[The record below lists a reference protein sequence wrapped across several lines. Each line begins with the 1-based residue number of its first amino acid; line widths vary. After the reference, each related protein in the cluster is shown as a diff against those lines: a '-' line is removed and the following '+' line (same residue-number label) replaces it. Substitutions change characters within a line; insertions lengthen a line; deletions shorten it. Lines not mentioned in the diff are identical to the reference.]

1 MNIPNDWTNF
11 SDKESQEYINYLRK
25 NIRKCKISQIDI
37 DGGVKI
43 SRVYKRFDISDS
55 MWGYHC
61 GIKINN
67 KRFYKNDS
75 SVFFDA
81 LDLFLKAEKKVKIL
95 SKVKITDWWLDHKY
109 DLKIL
114 AILATYIFAV
124 GGIVFLGYNVSKKK

>member
-25 NIRKCKISQIDI
+25 NIRKCKISQDNNVIDI
-37 DGGVKI
+37 DGVVKI
-43 SRVYKRFDISDS
+43 LRVYKRFDINDS
-55 MWGYHC
+55 MLGYHC

-81 LDLFLKAEKKVKIL
+81 LDLFLEAEKKK
-95 SKVKITDWWLDHKY
+95 
-109 DLKIL
+109 
-114 AILATYIFAV
+114 
-124 GGIVFLGYNVSKKK
+124 